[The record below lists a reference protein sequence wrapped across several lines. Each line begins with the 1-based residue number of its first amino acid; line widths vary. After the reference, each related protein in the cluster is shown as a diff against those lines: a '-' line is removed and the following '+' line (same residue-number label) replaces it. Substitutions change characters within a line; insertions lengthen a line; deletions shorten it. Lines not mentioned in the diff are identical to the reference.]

1 MGKYNLIVGPTGVGK
16 SSLIDYLQ
24 KHISCVVYSDPYED
38 NPFIK
43 DAYLGNSKCFQSQL
57 FFFKE
62 FLKLHKDIR
71 KQSKTILQERSIFE
85 SVHIFCANLM
95 RDGILTKDEYA
106 VFEDLLT
113 EVKEFII
120 IPDQIIALTANS
132 DTILERIAKRRRDFE
147 NGIKLQFIDSQ
158 KRLYNRW
165 LDRMSAEW
173 SCDIKTFNTDLLS
186 IEDLGESV
194 LKDIKI

>member
-1 MGKYNLIVGPTGVGK
+1 MGKYNLIIGPTGVGK

-95 RDGILTKDEYA
+95 REGIFTKDEYA

-120 IPDQIIALTANS
+120 IPDQIIALSANS
-132 DTILERIAKRRRDFE
+132 DTILGRITNRGRDFE
-147 NGIKLQFIDSQ
+147 NGIQLQFIEGQ
-158 KRLYNRW
+158 KELYEKW
-165 LDRMSAEW
+165 LDRISLEW
-173 SCDIKTFNTDLLS
+173 QCSIKTFNTDSLS
-186 IEDLGESV
+186 IEELGASV
-194 LKDIKI
+194 LNEIIV

>member
-62 FLKLHKDIR
+62 FLKLHKEIR
-71 KQSKTILQERSIFE
+71 TQSKIIFQERSIFE

-95 RDGILTKDEYA
+95 YNGVFSKNEYA
-106 VFEDLLT
+106 VFEDLLN
-113 EVKEFII
+113 EVQEFIS
-120 IPDQIIALTANS
+120 IPDQIIVLSADSN
-132 DTILERIAKRRRDFE
+132 TILERIAKRGRTFE
-147 NGIKLQFIDSQ
+147 NGIKLQFIDDQ
-158 KRLYNRW
+158 KRLYKRW
-165 LDRMSAEW
+165 LDKMSAEW
-173 SCDIKTFNTDLLS
+173 SCEIKTFNTDLSS
-186 IEDLGESV
+186 IEELGASV
-194 LKDIKI
+194 LNKIIM